1 MNQFFITDYPD
12 NAAARQTNSA
22 KPAILVVDDSPQ
34 NIRLI
39 AEVLNRHDDSYAIY
53 SARDGFEALEF
64 IKTIIPDLIMLDVV
78 MPGMDGFEVCK
89 TIKDDP
95 KTRLVPVVMITALDS
110 QQDRLRGLD
119 AGVDDFISKPFN
131 VYELLAR
138 VKNLL
143 KLRSYI
149 NELEHAE
156 QVIFSLARAVE
167 AKDEYTEGHCER
179 LSILARCIGEELEL
193 SDADQ
198 LILKRGGVLHDIG
211 KIAIDDSILLKPGPL
226 TKAEFEIIKAHP
238 VIGENIC
245 RPLKTLQPV
254 LPVIRYHQERYDGS
268 GYPEGL
274 KGDEIPIH
282 ARIIGVVDCYDALT
296 TERPYRKA
304 LAKEQ
309 ALKIMEKETKAGL
322 WDPKLFAILK
332 EILANG
338 KYNLE
343 FETLDADLTGNTQ
356 F

>member
-1 MNQFFITDYPD
+1 MNQVAYKES
-12 NAAARQTNSA
+12 AAKTVNSN
-22 KPAILVVDDSPQ
+22 KPAILVVDDSPE
-34 NIRLI
+34 NIRLVSEI
-39 AEVLNRHDDSYAIY
+39 LNRQDDSYAIY
-53 SARDGFEALEF
+53 SARDGYEALEF
-64 IKTIIPDLIMLDVV
+64 VKTIIPDLVMLDVV

-89 TIKDDP
+89 VIKDDP
-95 KTRLVPVVMITALDS
+95 RTRLVPVVMITALDS

-143 KLRSYI
+143 RLRSYI

-179 LSILARCIGEELEL
+179 LSVIAQYIGQALHL
-193 SDADQ
+193 SDADL
-198 LILKRGGVLHDIG
+198 LILKRGGILHDIG

-226 TKAEFEIIKAHP
+226 TEAEYEIIKAHP

-254 LPVIRYHQERYDGS
+254 LPVIRYHQERFNGS

-274 KGDEIPIH
+274 IGEDIPIH
-282 ARIIGVVDCYDALT
+282 ARIIAVVDCYDALT

-304 LAKEQ
+304 LSKEA
-309 ALKIMEKETKAGL
+309 ALKIMDKETSAGL
-322 WDPKLFAILK
+322 WDPHLYAILK
-332 EILANG
+332 QILEDDRYDLDIEA
-338 KYNLE
+338 
-343 FETLDADLTGNTQ
+343 FESELS
-356 F
+356 

>member
-1 MNQFFITDYPD
+1 MNQLAENDSE
-12 NAAARQTNSA
+12 AAVSARSMNLNKSS
-22 KPAILVVDDSPQ
+22 ILVVDDSAE
-34 NIRLI
+34 NIRLVS
-39 AEVLNRHDDSYAIY
+39 EVLNRQDDSFAIY
-53 SARDGFEALEF
+53 SARDGYEALEF

-78 MPGMDGFEVCK
+78 MPGMDGFEVCRV
-89 TIKDDP
+89 IKNDP

-179 LSILARCIGEELEL
+179 LSILAQYIGEALKL
-193 SDADQ
+193 SDSDQ

-226 TKAEFEIIKAHP
+226 TEAEYEIVKAHP

-254 LPVIRYHQERYDGS
+254 LPVIRYHQERFNGS
-268 GYPEGL
+268 GYPDGL
-274 KGDEIPIH
+274 KGEEIPIH

-296 TERPYRKA
+296 TERPYRQA
-304 LAKEQ
+304 LSKDE
-309 ALKIMEKETKAGL
+309 ALKIMDKETEAGL
-322 WDPKLFAILK
+322 WDPNLYAILK
-332 EILANG
+332 NILSDDRYDLEFDALDSNLAND
-338 KYNLE
+338 
-343 FETLDADLTGNTQ
+343 TPV
-356 F
+356 

>member
-1 MNQFFITDYPD
+1 M
-12 NAAARQTNSA
+12 RQANST

-53 SARDGFEALEF
+53 SARDGIEALEF

-78 MPGMDGFEVCK
+78 MPGMDGFQVCK

-179 LSILARCIGEELEL
+179 LSILAHYIGEELEL

-226 TKAEFEIIKAHP
+226 TEAEFEIIKTHP

-274 KGDEIPIH
+274 KGDKIPIH
-282 ARIIGVVDCYDALT
+282 ARIIGVVDCFDALT

-304 LAKEQ
+304 LPKEE
-309 ALKIMEKETKAGL
+309 ALKIMENETKAGL
-322 WDPKLFAILK
+322 WDPKLFTILK

-338 KYNLE
+338 KYSLE
-343 FETLDADLTGNTQ
+343 FENLDADLTGNTP